1 MRHRLQ
7 SGAIM
12 GILAYVCTKYPDT
25 ELGILFLPMVTFSAG
40 SAIKVLMGVD
50 LAGCILGWRMFDHA
64 AHLGGALVGM

>member
-1 MRHRLQ
+1 
-7 SGAIM
+7 M

-50 LAGCILGWRMFDHA
+50 LAGCILGWRVFDHA
-64 AHLGGALVGM
+64 AHLGGAFAGV